1 MYVPVGNGLVV
12 PYDTTL
18 RDGAQSPGLTLTKDQ
33 KLYITRLLDELGIP
47 YIEGGWPVSATGRDV
62 DYFREVKELP
72 LNSKVFAF
80 GMTSK
85 SRDVEND
92 EYVKSLIEANPDGY
106 TIVGKTDP
114 RQVDTVLRIDRNEYL
129 RIIKDTID
137 YLKSTGKPVFFD
149 AEHFFDGYR
158 YDQEYAMNALLA
170 ASAADSL
177 VLCDTKG
184 GSWYRQ
190 VLPGIAEMGI
200 YEIVSEVHKE
210 FDNEL
215 GIHCHDD
222 KGLAVASTMEAIAAG
237 AGQFQGTINALGER
251 AGNANLCVLLPDL
264 YLAGYE
270 TIGEEK
276 MGKLTFI
283 AHEIGRATG
292 RRVPKNMAYVGSMAF
307 AHAGGL
313 HSDAMIKDTESYEH
327 VSPDFV
333 GNRRYFPLSRQSG
346 RAVIRWWAKEYG
358 FEVTPED
365 VEKVYSRMSETE
377 TPYGDAQIYLLLH
390 RALRSKEE
398 LFRMDGV
405 VIDILGRQLT
415 GNEFPVSALVEVYF
429 NDGHSINEKSVG
441 KGPVNAI
448 DLSMRK
454 SVRTVYP
461 SIDRLQLVDYHVE
474 LPSGEHGTAA
484 LVDAEIT
491 FAYNG
496 QQFTSRAIDPD
507 ILKASF
513 MALKDAY
520 EYYIFHNANE

>member
-80 GMTSK
+80 GMTAK
-85 SRDVEND
+85 TRNVEND
-92 EYVKSLIEANPDGY
+92 DYIKSLIEADPDGY

-158 YDQEYAMNALLA
+158 YDQEYAMRALE
-170 ASAADSL
+170 SAGGADSL

-200 YEIVSEVHKE
+200 YEIVSEVNKE

-222 KGLAVASTMEAIAAG
+222 KGLSVASTLEAIAAG
-237 AGQFQGTINALGER
+237 ATQFQGTINALGER
-251 AGNANLCVLLPDL
+251 AGNANLPVLIANL
-264 YLAGYE
+264 YLAGYDI
-270 TIGEEK
+270 IGKEN

-313 HSDAMIKDTESYEH
+313 HSDAMIKDPETYEH
-327 VSPDFV
+327 VSPDLV
-333 GNRRYFPLSRQSG
+333 GNRRSFPLSRQSG

-358 FEVTPED
+358 FEVTSED
-365 VEKVYSRMSETE
+365 VEKVYAQIGENE
-377 TPYGDAQIYLLLH
+377 NPYGDAQIYLLLH
-390 RALRSKEE
+390 RALRSEKE
-398 LFRMDGV
+398 LFKMDGNV
-405 VIDILGRQLT
+405 TDILGEEVT
-415 GNEFPVSALVEVYF
+415 GRKMPAAALVEVYF
-429 NDGHSINEKSVG
+429 KDDHEINETSTG
-441 KGPVNAI
+441 EGPVNAI
-448 DLSMRK
+448 DLAMRK
-454 SVRTVYP
+454 ALKTVYP
-461 SIDRLQLVDYHVE
+461 SVDRLQLVDYHVE

-491 FAYNG
+491 FAHNG
-496 QQFTSRAIDPD
+496 QQFTSRAVDPD
-507 ILKASF
+507 ILKTSF
-513 MALKDAY
+513 LALKDAY
-520 EYYIFHNANE
+520 EYYILHRSND